1 MDEMDISKH
10 GGDSPSIHSVALSAY
25 AVTATTPS
33 PAESDYATVESS
45 PHNDTLGEPP
55 RDEILS

>member
-10 GGDSPSIHSVALSAY
+10 GGDSPSYSMALSAY
-25 AVTATTPS
+25 AMTATTPS

-45 PHNDTLGEPP
+45 PHNNNLGEPP
-55 RDEILS
+55 RAEILS

>member
-10 GGDSPSIHSVALSAY
+10 GGDPPSFDSMTLSAY
-25 AVTATTPS
+25 AMTETTPS

-45 PHNDTLGEPP
+45 PHNKNLGEPP